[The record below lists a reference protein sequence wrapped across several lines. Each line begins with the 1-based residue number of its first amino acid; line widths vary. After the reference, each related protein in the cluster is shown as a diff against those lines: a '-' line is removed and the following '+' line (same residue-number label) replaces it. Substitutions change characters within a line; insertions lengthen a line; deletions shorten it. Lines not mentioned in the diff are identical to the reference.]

1 MKNLVITFAAL
12 LLFALQSYPSY
23 SQNKQRQLSNTEAF
37 TKLYGYIRF
46 FHPSDEA
53 QKVDWD
59 RFAVY
64 GMEKVST
71 AGNTE
76 QLRDILLQLFL
87 PIAPTLRVDP
97 VAALSNYE
105 KTSFMPQDISKLKK
119 VYWQHSGVFL
129 GNYNN
134 VYQSS
139 RVNTLEAQQVNDF
152 GSISRLIDAK
162 KYLGKHIL
170 LRGYVKAKVKGASNS
185 AHLWLRVDLNNG
197 KMGFFENMDSRPIK
211 LNAWTEY
218 EIIGKV
224 SADASKIIYGAY
236 LSGAGDMWIDELRL
250 YFEENGDWVE
260 IPTEDADFENP
271 DFKKNP
277 TWSVNNEKYR
287 YEQTDKEKYSG
298 QKSLLINRNV
308 NSEPQLKIFEKE
320 PEDGELFSGVLNSE
334 LKCTFPLV
342 LYADSKG
349 TLPRT
354 DSVML
359 SSFLDSLITGT
370 DRIMSAN
377 NRNVRLADICI
388 AWNIFQHFYSYF
400 EIAGTNWNEIL
411 PKYLGLAADNI
422 DEMEFHNVLRK
433 LIAELKDGHGRV
445 GFSKNI
451 TRNYPPIILDY
462 AEGKVVVAKVL
473 DAKLNNILQGD
484 EIVMIDGTDVKEKMK
499 SLSEYISYASPQWLM
514 TRLLNE
520 ELINGKDDSEVE
532 LTLRNEMVE
541 LYNAVLKRDIYI
553 EQLMKKDL
561 YQEYRPEEISEVG
574 NNIYYV
580 NLDKAKMDVIDS
592 MIVVLSGAKGVI
604 FDMRGYPK
612 GNHDILRHLSDIP
625 LRSAFFSIDN
635 RIHPDRTDPVEIDTS
650 SRWNMEPLKPR
661 FKGKIIFLT
670 NRNAISYAESVMGI
684 VEAYDLGIIIGEPT
698 AGTNGNV
705 NPFKLPGGF
714 HVTWTG
720 MKVVKHDG
728 TEHHGVGIIPDI
740 IVNRTVKAIR
750 EGRDEMLEKALEI
763 IRDNK

>member
-1 MKNLVITFAAL
+1 MKNLAITFAAL
-12 LLFALQSYPSY
+12 LLIALQSYQVS
-23 SQNKQRQLSNTEAF
+23 SQEKQRHLSNTEAF

-53 QKVDWD
+53 QKIDWE
-59 RFAVY
+59 RFAVF
-64 GMEKVST
+64 GMQKVYD
-71 AGNTE
+71 AGSTE
-76 QLRDILLQLFL
+76 QLREALIKLFL
-87 PIAPTLRVDP
+87 PIAPTLKIDSVTAFP
-97 VAALSNYE
+97 GYE
-105 KTSFMPQDISKLKK
+105 KTSFMPPDVSNLKK

-134 VYQSS
+134 VYRSC
-139 RVNTLEAQQVNDF
+139 RVNTLEVQQVSDL
-152 GSISRLIDAK
+152 GSISRLIDAN
-162 KYLGKHIL
+162 KYLGKKIRL
-170 LRGYVKAKVKGASNS
+170 KGFVKAKVNGASNS

-197 KMGFFENMDSRPIK
+197 KMGFFENMDSRPII

-224 SADASKIIYGAY
+224 SADASKIIYGAF

-250 YFEENGDWVE
+250 YFEENGEWVE
-260 IPTEDADFENP
+260 IPTVDADFENP
-271 DFKKNP
+271 DFRSNP
-277 TWSVNNEKYR
+277 TWNLNNEKYR
-287 YEQTDKEKYSG
+287 LEQTEKEKYSG
-298 QKSLLINRNV
+298 QKSILISRSV

-320 PEDGELFSGVLNSE
+320 PEDGELFTGVLNSE

-342 LYADSKG
+342 LYADNKG

-388 AWNIFQHFYSYF
+388 AWNIFQHFYPYF
-400 EIAGTNWNEIL
+400 EITVTNWNEVL
-411 PKYLGLAADNI
+411 PKFLELAAEDI

-451 TRNYPPIILDY
+451 TRNYPPIIIDY
-462 AEGKVVVAKVL
+462 AEGKVVVAKIL
-473 DAKLNNILQGD
+473 DAKLNNIVQGD
-484 EIVMIDGTDVKEKMK
+484 EIIKIDGTDVKEKMK
-499 SLSEYISYASPQWLM
+499 DLSGYISYASSQWLM

-532 LTLRNEMVE
+532 LTLRSEKGDI
-541 LYNAVLKRDIYI
+541 YNVVLKRDIYI
-553 EQLMKKDL
+553 EQLLKKDL
-561 YQEYRPEEISEVG
+561 YQEYRPAEISEVK

-580 NLDKAKMDVIDS
+580 NLDRAKMDAIDS

-604 FDMRGYPK
+604 FDMRGYPR
-612 GNHDILRHLSDIP
+612 GNHDILSHLSDTP

-635 RIHPDRTDPVEIDTS
+635 RIHPDRTDNVELDTS

-661 FKGKIIFLT
+661 FKGKIVFLT

-705 NPFKLPGGF
+705 NQFKLPGGF

-720 MKVVKHDG
+720 MNVVKHDG
-728 TEHHGVGIIPDI
+728 SVHHGVGIIPDI
-740 IVNRTVKAIR
+740 IVKRTVKAIR
-750 EGRDEMLEKALEI
+750 EGRDEMMEKALEI
-763 IRDNK
+763 IEDNE